1 MCGPCTNL
9 HDAGKPRCAQPH
21 TCLYNPKAHTHT
33 HTHIYIYI
41 YRWVKVNALK
51 KGDRPQ
57 GCNTVFVG
65 GLAFEIDEERLREH
79 FGSCGAISAIRWGED
94 KQTGDFKGYAH
105 IVFDQD
111 DAVDAAVALSGSE
124 LLGRSIRVDYAT
136 DVRNNNN
143 NRDDNKRQNDRGV
156 AGKVCV
162 CVCVVSVSMRLSL
175 SLIVRVHVHVLI
187 YVTIQH
193 SHAVSGQKVIENKR
207 RMHTLLHLIP
217 SKREHQFLGD
227 EARNST

>member
-1 MCGPCTNL
+1 MRATTHMSVQSQGT
-9 HDAGKPRCAQPH
+9 
-21 TCLYNPKAHTHT
+21 HTHT
-33 HTHIYIYI
+33 HTRIYI

-57 GCNTVFVG
+57 GCNTVFVV

-162 CVCVVSVSMRLSL
+162 CVCCECE
-175 SLIVRVHVHVLI
+175 
-187 YVTIQH
+187 YE
-193 SHAVSGQKVIENKR
+193 IESEFDCTRACACADLRHN
-207 RMHTLLHLIP
+207 T
-217 SKREHQFLGD
+217 
-227 EARNST
+227 T